1 MTGEN
6 VNETTPCF
14 EAKNFL
20 ESDFPEIFLA
30 GLGCVLL
37 NVFYFLGWSLG
48 DLWQLA
54 KVLWIYRPYSTT
66 NDEIIG
72 TRIGFSTKNRPK
84 STRNRNKSTEYRPML
99 IKK

>member
-54 KVLWIYRPYSTT
+54 KVLWIYRPYSTA
-66 NDEIIG
+66 NDDIIG
-72 TRIGFSTKNRPK
+72 TRIGLTLKVDIK
-84 STRNRNKSTEYRPML
+84 SAV
-99 IKK
+99 ID